1 MLLPLS
7 AKSDKI
13 RLPRVTLTLIGLNF
27 LVYFFTSRLWGAGL
41 EAFYNFFGLVPARVL
56 SPDFII
62 WYKTFPFLTS
72 MFVHGSLLHVTG
84 NCLFLYV
91 FGSELENR
99 FGPRKYLYF
108 YLLSGIYA
116 DLFYICCEW
125 QSPIPAIGASGAISG
140 LMGGVLLLLP
150 LKRIR
155 FLFISLFPFYSRI
168 VEVPAYIC
176 MGLFFIMQVLFA
188 FFDKGSNTA
197 YWAHVGGFVG
207 GFALSFLVLTR
218 PFAHPRKARKRILLL
233 GKTRPPHP
241 QPRHEFVW
249 NSARAIVAGVMRSR
263 TVFRITVALFI
274 VYLILLLNFY
284 LFGMSFRRA
293 FWYTLFESLTIL
305 FPFVYFL
312 ILNKAVHEGLSS
324 LFGSFFSLLYEGR
337 YDHIQRPDIYKAEHF
352 EQKGDYLSAVR
363 EYRRLFSKF
372 PDRIDILYRIAEIY
386 RTKLKDTRKAVG
398 AYKALLKYPQEGKY
412 AYCIRHAGELIEILE
427 KETPEHPEPI
437 AVDDVKTEGDFT
449 VGRF

>member
-7 AKSDKI
+7 AKNDKI
-13 RLPRVTLTLIGLNF
+13 RLPRATLTLVGLNF
-27 LVYFFTSRLWGAGL
+27 LIYFFTSRLYGTGL
-41 EAFYNFFGLVPARVL
+41 EAFYDFFGLTPSRVL
-56 SPDFII
+56 SPDWII

-99 FGPRKYLYF
+99 FGPRKLLYF

-116 DLFYICCEW
+116 DLFHICFEW

-140 LMGGVLLLLP
+140 LMGGVLVLLP
-150 LKRIR
+150 LKKIR
-155 FLFISLFPFYSRI
+155 FLFISLVPFYSRI

-176 MGLFFIMQVLFA
+176 MGLYFIMQVLFGLL
-188 FFDKGSNTA
+188 DKGSSIA

-218 PFAHPRKARKRILLL
+218 PFARPRKARKRILLL
-233 GKTRPPHP
+233 GKNRPPRP
-241 QPRHEFVW
+241 QPRHEFAW
-249 NSARAIVAGVMRSR
+249 NSARAIAVGVMRSR
-263 TVFRITVALFI
+263 TVFRIIVALLVMYVI
-274 VYLILLLNFY
+274 TLLNYYVFD
-284 LFGMSFRRA
+284 LPWDWAIF
-293 FWYTLFESLTIL
+293 YTLVESLFIL

-324 LFGSFFSLLYEGR
+324 FFGSFFSLLYEGR
-337 YDHIQRPDIYKAEHF
+337 YEDEERPDIYKAEAF
-352 EQKGDYLSAVR
+352 EQKGDYLGAVR
-363 EYRRLFSKF
+363 EYRGIFARF

-386 RTKLKDTRKAVG
+386 RNKLKDTRKAVG
-398 AYKALLKYPQEGKY
+398 AYKALLKYPEEGKY
-412 AYCIRHAGELIEILE
+412 AYCVRHAREMIEILE
-427 KETPEHPEPI
+427 KGTPEHPEPI
-437 AVDDVKTEGDFT
+437 GVDETETDDDFIISK
-449 VGRF
+449 F

>member
-1 MLLPLS
+1 MLFPLS

-13 RLPRVTLTLIGLNF
+13 QLPRATLALIGLNF
-27 LVYFFTSRLWGAGL
+27 LIYFFTSRLYGAGL
-41 EAFYNFFGLVPARVL
+41 QAFYDFFGLTPSRVL

-72 MFVHGSLLHVTG
+72 MFVHGSLLHVAG

-108 YLLSGIYA
+108 YILSGIYA
-116 DLFYICCEW
+116 DLFHICCDW

-140 LMGGVLLLLP
+140 LMGAVLLLLP
-150 LKRIR
+150 VKKIR

-176 MGLFFIMQVLFA
+176 MGLYFIMQVLFG
-188 FFDKGSNTA
+188 FLDKGSNTA
-197 YWAHVGGFVG
+197 YWAHVGGFIG

-218 PFAHPRKARKRILLL
+218 PFARPRKARKRILLL
-233 GKTRPPHP
+233 GKTRPPRP
-241 QPRHEFVW
+241 QPHHEFAW
-249 NSARAIVAGVMRSR
+249 NSARAIGAGVMRSR
-263 TVFRITVALFI
+263 TLFRIFVALFV
-274 VYLILLLNFY
+274 VYLILLANFY
-284 LFGMSFRRA
+284 VFGMSFRRA

-312 ILNKAVHEGLSS
+312 FLNKAVHEGISS
-324 LFGSFFSLLYEGR
+324 FLGSFFSLLYEGR
-337 YDHIQRPDIYKAEHF
+337 HDHEERPDIYKAEAF
-352 EQKGDYLSAVR
+352 EQKGDYLGAVR
-363 EYRRLFSKF
+363 AYRKIFARF

-386 RTKLKDTRKAVG
+386 RNKLKDTRKALG
-398 AYKALLKYPQEGKY
+398 AYKALLMYPEEGKY
-412 AYCIRHAGELIEILE
+412 AYCVRHAREMIEILE
-427 KETPEHPEPI
+427 KGTPEHPEPI
-437 AVDDVKTEGDFT
+437 GVDGTETDDDFIISK
-449 VGRF
+449 F